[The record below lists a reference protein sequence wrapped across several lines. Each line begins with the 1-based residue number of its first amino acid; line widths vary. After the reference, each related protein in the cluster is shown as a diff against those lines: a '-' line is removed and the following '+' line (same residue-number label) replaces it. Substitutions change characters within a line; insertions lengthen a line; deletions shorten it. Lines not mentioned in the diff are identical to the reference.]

1 MLRNSFVLAAL
12 TGLSVSM
19 MTNSSAKAADADH
32 PVVVLDTTAGPITLE
47 LDRSKAPITVD
58 NFMKYV
64 DKGFYDGLIFHRVMP
79 DFMIQ
84 TGGMTETNN
93 TIREKLEGALGTIK
107 NESRNE
113 LTNTRGTVAMARKD
127 DPNSASSQFFINLFD
142 RNKRL
147 DTMGGG
153 YTVFGKVI
161 DGMNTVDSIANMPT
175 TTKSDVTGRPH
186 GDVPVKPVTIK
197 TARRKG

>member
-12 TGLSVSM
+12 AGLSASM
-19 MTNSSAKAADADH
+19 LPDSSAKAADDDH

-47 LDRSKAPITVD
+47 LDRTKAPITVD

-84 TGGMTETNN
+84 TGGMTESNN
-93 TIREKLEGALGTIK
+93 TIREKLEGSLGTIK
-107 NESRNE
+107 NESRNG

-127 DPNSASSQFFINLFD
+127 DSNSASSQFFINLFD

-147 DTMGGG
+147 DNSGGG
-153 YTVFGKVI
+153 YTVFGKVT

-175 TTKSDVTGRPH
+175 TTKADVRGGTH
-186 GDVPVKPVTIK
+186 GDVPIK
-197 TARRKG
+197 R